1 MIKAAIF
8 DMDGLL
14 IDSEPFWRRAEMAV
28 FKTVGINLTED
39 NCRETMG
46 YRLDEVV
53 DLWYSR
59 FPWEGKSK
67 EQIEAEILNNVKRLI
82 ELEGEPLTGVLETI
96 QICETLDLKTA
107 VASSSAMT
115 LIEATM
121 DRLGIRNEFD
131 ILQSAENEEFG
142 KPHPSVFIKTA
153 QRLGVRP
160 DNCLVFEDSFHGMV
174 AGLAAKMKVIAVPEE
189 SSNRFSAAHLTLNF
203 LDSKRVKT
211 FIENN

>member
-1 MIKAAIF
+1 MIEAAIF

-14 IDSEPFWRRAEMAV
+14 IDSEPFWRRAEMTV
-28 FKTVGINLTED
+28 FSTVGINLSEA

-46 YRLDEVV
+46 FRLNEVV

-59 FPWEGKSK
+59 FPWTGKSK
-67 EQIEAEILNNVKRLI
+67 KQIEFEILDSVKELI
-82 ELEGEPLTGVLETI
+82 QSEGEPLPGIYDTI
-96 QICETLDLKTA
+96 ELCKKLNLKTA
-107 VASSSAMT
+107 VASSSAMV
-115 LIEATM
+115 LIEATV

-131 ILQSAENEEFG
+131 TLQSAENEEFG

-160 DNCLVFEDSFHGMV
+160 ENCIVFEDSFHGMV

-189 SSNRFSAAHLTLNF
+189 SSDRFLAAHSILNF

>member
-1 MIKAAIF
+1 MIEAAIF

-28 FKTVGINLTED
+28 FNTVGINLTED

-46 YRLDEVV
+46 YRLNEVV
-53 DLWYSR
+53 DLWHSR
-59 FPWEGKSK
+59 FPWEGQSK
-67 EQIEAEILNNVKRLI
+67 EQVEAEILNKVKELI
-82 ELEGEPLTGVLETI
+82 ESEGEPLTGVIDTI
-96 QICETLDLKTA
+96 QMCKTLNLKTG

-115 LIEATM
+115 LIETTV
-121 DRLGIRNEFD
+121 DKLRIRNEFD

-142 KPHPSVFIKTA
+142 KPHPSIFIKTA
-153 QRLGVRP
+153 QILGVRP
-160 DNCLVFEDSFHGMV
+160 ENCIVFEDSFHGMV

-189 SSNRFSAAHLTLNF
+189 ISDRFSAAHLTLNF
-203 LDSKRVKT
+203 LDSKRVKA

>member
-1 MIKAAIF
+1 MIEAAIF
-8 DMDGLL
+8 DMDGLF
-14 IDSEPFWRRAEMAV
+14 IDSEPFWRRAEMTV
-28 FKTVGINLTED
+28 FSTVGINLSEA

-46 YRLDEVV
+46 FRLNEVV

-59 FPWEGKSK
+59 FPWTGKSK
-67 EQIEAEILNNVKRLI
+67 KQIEFEILDSVKELI
-82 ELEGEPLTGVLETI
+82 QSEGEPLPGIYDTI
-96 QICETLDLKTA
+96 ELCKKLNLKTA
-107 VASSSAMT
+107 VASSSAMV
-115 LIEATM
+115 LIEATV

-131 ILQSAENEEFG
+131 TLQSAENEEFG

-160 DNCLVFEDSFHGMV
+160 ENCIVFEDSFHGMV

-189 SSNRFSAAHLTLNF
+189 SSDRFLAAHSILNF

>member
-1 MIKAAIF
+1 MIEAAIF

-14 IDSEPFWRRAEMAV
+14 IDSEPFWRRAEMTV
-28 FKTVGINLTED
+28 FNTVGINLSEA

-46 YRLDEVV
+46 FRLNEVV

-59 FPWEGKSK
+59 FPWTGKSK
-67 EQIEAEILNNVKRLI
+67 KQIEFEILDSVKELI
-82 ELEGEPLTGVLETI
+82 QSEGEPLPGIYDTI
-96 QICETLDLKTA
+96 ELCKKLNLKTA
-107 VASSSAMT
+107 VASSSAMV
-115 LIEATM
+115 LIEATV

-131 ILQSAENEEFG
+131 TLQSAENEEFG

-160 DNCLVFEDSFHGMV
+160 ENCIVFEDSFHGMV

-189 SSNRFSAAHLTLNF
+189 SSDRFLAAHSILNF